1 MRRQKVEAI
10 NRFFITFGLVTL
22 IASGGQGTSSDPSK
36 NPTKSSVPKAQGTGL
51 QNALQP
57 LGAKRGKVVRPY
69 EDSNE
74 NKVDVKKTKELIAA
88 IDMILKNDKQ
98 VESKVDL
105 YIKKAYLLYSLGKK
119 LKIHAGEDTNL
130 KKSSYLP
137 YFDQS
142 LTIADQLVT
151 IDKRKP
157 LLGKQQHAL
166 IHFVRGSIAFELGKD
181 SDMLQE
187 FTASLNYDSNT
198 RQSSSMALIIA
209 EHYFDHDK
217 FEEAIQSY
225 QRLYSQYDNQQK
237 GIADYK
243 TAWSY
248 LILKNH
254 QKAEAFFV
262 QSVKIKPEHS
272 LIDDS
277 IRDLAYVSAQVRNE
291 DQNLE
296 FAKKV
301 FEKNIN
307 HRAAFL
313 LALIR
318 QMFSIDKK
326 RIPYKLFNEAFKTNR
341 SLNEKVQILGI
352 LISYER
358 REYPTKG
365 QIIAFN
371 HLYNLVNRTKLEKI
385 GEMLA
390 AAKQL
395 SDDLEFYIKIFVDG
409 YMQKIQA
416 VKITDR
422 SQYTEILNKMIPF
435 HLDHF
440 GVEKNVLLYYS
451 LWIDIAHKEE
461 DLVLLDTI
469 QKHWEVKKIKFS
481 DSQLDAKID
490 NRLRVESIGLLEKKS
505 TQDPRLKG
513 RLLAELLAFGE
524 KYPNDVNILPIAKRI
539 SEIYL
544 VEGKFKEA
552 VPYLKTI
559 YLREPKVDSF
569 YNLKLAAFQ
578 LGDYDSVTNDPETLK
593 YEKEPRVLDLLRE
606 SNLKQAAKY
615 LEKNEFSKYE
625 DSIRFYLKSKPD
637 EKKAII
643 VYSDYFSKLLER
655 KQNEKVC
662 SEYGNMDKN
671 IKEDKNILKYIESS
685 LDLMFSEG
693 AFFDCPSYSGVL
705 AQGSGQKP
713 GQKFGQRSEQSEVTY
728 KVILYLRCLNRA
740 LETSELGQI
749 QKLDLEKKRTLL
761 SLLALS
767 QPKVA
772 VTYYQKN
779 LPEEAED
786 RRIYYVALK
795 MSQKK
800 ERPNLIGPEIAMFK
814 AQAEEVVQGP
824 ISSKID
830 KQISQFFYPTK
841 KTGTERYSK
850 IMEDVFYRIKILRK
864 TFVKESASM
873 PEIQKLQTLPKLAE
887 TETKVSKVIL
897 DSPRPDGM
905 TPEQLESYNQELSKA
920 AGEYQNQADEY
931 MKMKV
936 EIEKRI
942 GDVQA
947 QVEARKVPAID
958 IEKWPW
964 PVGDIT
970 ERVRRLV
977 KERGLLPSLI
987 FLEYQR
993 NSGKIQDKE
1002 YYILR
1007 GGVLM
1012 TPDGF
1017 EAMRNYVR
1025 DELQAAGLG
1034 VIVDEW
1040 RKLK

>member
-1 MRRQKVEAI
+1 M
-10 NRFFITFGLVTL
+10 
-22 IASGGQGTSSDPSK
+22 
-36 NPTKSSVPKAQGTGL
+36 
-51 QNALQP
+51 
-57 LGAKRGKVVRPY
+57 
-69 EDSNE
+69 
-74 NKVDVKKTKELIAA
+74 
-88 IDMILKNDKQ
+88 
-98 VESKVDL
+98 
-105 YIKKAYLLYSLGKK
+105 
-119 LKIHAGEDTNL
+119 
-130 KKSSYLP
+130 
-137 YFDQS
+137 
-142 LTIADQLVT
+142 
-151 IDKRKP
+151 
-157 LLGKQQHAL
+157 
-166 IHFVRGSIAFELGKD
+166 
-181 SDMLQE
+181 
-187 FTASLNYDSNT
+187 
-198 RQSSSMALIIA
+198 
-209 EHYFDHDK
+209 
-217 FEEAIQSY
+217 
-225 QRLYSQYDNQQK
+225 
-237 GIADYK
+237 
-243 TAWSY
+243 
-248 LILKNH
+248 
-254 QKAEAFFV
+254 
-262 QSVKIKPEHS
+262 
-272 LIDDS
+272 
-277 IRDLAYVSAQVRNE
+277 
-291 DQNLE
+291 
-296 FAKKV
+296 
-301 FEKNIN
+301 
-307 HRAAFL
+307 
-313 LALIR
+313 
-318 QMFSIDKK
+318 
-326 RIPYKLFNEAFKTNR
+326 
-341 SLNEKVQILGI
+341 
-352 LISYER
+352 
-358 REYPTKG
+358 
-365 QIIAFN
+365 
-371 HLYNLVNRTKLEKI
+371 
-385 GEMLA
+385 
-390 AAKQL
+390 
-395 SDDLEFYIKIFVDG
+395 
-409 YMQKIQA
+409 
-416 VKITDR
+416 
-422 SQYTEILNKMIPF
+422 
-435 HLDHF
+435 
-440 GVEKNVLLYYS
+440 
-451 LWIDIAHKEE
+451 
-461 DLVLLDTI
+461 
-469 QKHWEVKKIKFS
+469 
-481 DSQLDAKID
+481 
-490 NRLRVESIGLLEKKS
+490 
-505 TQDPRLKG
+505 
-513 RLLAELLAFGE
+513 
-524 KYPNDVNILPIAKRI
+524 
-539 SEIYL
+539 
-544 VEGKFKEA
+544 
-552 VPYLKTI
+552 
-559 YLREPKVDSF
+559 
-569 YNLKLAAFQ
+569 
-578 LGDYDSVTNDPETLK
+578 
-593 YEKEPRVLDLLRE
+593 
-606 SNLKQAAKY
+606 
-615 LEKNEFSKYE
+615 
-625 DSIRFYLKSKPD
+625 
-637 EKKAII
+637 
-643 VYSDYFSKLLER
+643 
-655 KQNEKVC
+655 
-662 SEYGNMDKN
+662 
-671 IKEDKNILKYIESS
+671 
-685 LDLMFSEG
+685 
-693 AFFDCPSYSGVL
+693 
-705 AQGSGQKP
+705 
-713 GQKFGQRSEQSEVTY
+713 
-728 KVILYLRCLNRA
+728 
-740 LETSELGQI
+740 
-749 QKLDLEKKRTLL
+749 